1 MCFFCF
7 CCGLWEYHSL
17 EIFLIF
23 WSTLK
28 TFKVPFFRV
37 FGLVQQHQP
46 VPVGSILWWFDVICI
61 DLLLFSPLSMGAR
74 LVSKEW
80 EIEILRW
87 SRLIT
92 LNLYRMEP
100 PASTRWDQIATGTP
114 LKNAS
119 FQTLKTH
126 KTQISKESWG
136 PGSPFPWGNSKGE
149 YFLFFLVSPAKLRT
163 VFTASRRQNSPCAL
177 TPLTSLVSR
186 NRLHLRVD
194 ISWTSTWI
202 GRNKHNS
209 A

>member
-1 MCFFCF
+1 MWFA
-7 CCGLWEYHSL
+7 
-17 EIFLIF
+17 LI
-23 WSTLK
+23 
-28 TFKVPFFRV
+28 
-37 FGLVQQHQP
+37 
-46 VPVGSILWWFDVICI
+46 CY

-149 YFLFFLVSPAKLRT
+149 YFLFFLFHRPSYEQSSPLHAAKIHPVLWHPWRHWYRGIGST
-163 VFTASRRQNSPCAL
+163 SAWTSLGHQHELAETSITQHNMKHHETSWNIMKHMKIWRSTAS
-177 TPLTSLVSR
+177 
-186 NRLHLRVD
+186 
-194 ISWTSTWI
+194 
-202 GRNKHNS
+202 
-209 A
+209 

>member
-1 MCFFCF
+1 MWKLCS

-23 WSTLK
+23 CDRPWKLSKFHSLEFLGSFNNTNQCLW
-28 TFKVPFFRV
+28 VPFY
-37 FGLVQQHQP
+37 GDLM
-46 VPVGSILWWFDVICI
+46 WFALICY

-100 PASTRWDQIATGTP
+100 PASTRWGQIATNMP

-119 FQTLKTH
+119 GQMVKDGKPIKPKSLKNRGVLDH
-126 KTQISKESWG
+126 HFLG
-136 PGSPFPWGNSKGE
+136 P
-149 YFLFFLVSPAKLRT
+149 
-163 VFTASRRQNSPCAL
+163 
-177 TPLTSLVSR
+177 
-186 NRLHLRVD
+186 
-194 ISWTSTWI
+194 
-202 GRNKHNS
+202 
-209 A
+209 